1 MLCLRGSLK
10 DFPGPRRTQVKKSQ
24 AFLGAVLVGG
34 LMGLLPGEARAS
46 GLELRVGGFLPKL
59 DSILFADSVTLYT
72 VRKDDFNG
80 WFGGAEFTANVHP
93 NIELGLAVEGYAR
106 EIPTVYR
113 DYVRPSGKEIQQTLR
128 FQTIPVSAIVRFVP
142 SGRYRKVTPYVGGG
156 MTASFYEYEE
166 WGDFID
172 FGAKG
177 QPVYFDSFKS
187 EGTAFGPMVNAG
199 IRYRLNSDL
208 QITADYR
215 HFWGK
220 ENVDGDFRPNEI
232 DVSGDAIT
240 IGFRLIF

>member
-1 MLCLRGSLK
+1 M
-10 DFPGPRRTQVKKSQ
+10 KKSQ
-24 AFLGAVLVGG
+24 AFWGAVLVGG

-59 DSILFADSVTLYT
+59 DSILFADSMTLYT

-172 FGAKG
+172 FRAKG

>member
-1 MLCLRGSLK
+1 MK
-10 DFPGPRRTQVKKSQ
+10 KTQAV
-24 AFLGAVLVGG
+24 LGAVLMCG

-46 GLELRVGGFLPKL
+46 GLELRAGGFLPKL
-59 DSILFADSVTLYT
+59 DSILFADSLTLYK
-72 VRKDDFNG
+72 VRKDDFTG
-80 WFGGAEFTANVHP
+80 WFGGGEFTANVHP
-93 NIELGLAVEGYAR
+93 NVELGLAIEGYSR

-113 DYVRPSGKEIQQTLR
+113 DYVRPSGREIQQTLK
-128 FQTIPVSAIVRFVP
+128 FQTIPVSAIARFVP
-142 SGRYRKVTPYVGGG
+142 SGRYRKVTPYLGGG
-156 MTASFYEYEE
+156 FTASFWKYEE

-172 FGAKG
+172 FQAKG

-187 EGTAFGPMVNAG
+187 EGAAWGPMVNAG

-220 ENVDGDFRPNEI
+220 AIMGGDFRPNQI

-240 IGFRLIF
+240 LGLRLIF

>member
-1 MLCLRGSLK
+1 M
-10 DFPGPRRTQVKKSQ
+10 KKSL
-24 AFLGAVLVGG
+24 AFLGAVLMGG

-59 DSILFADSVTLYT
+59 DSILFADSMTLYT
-72 VRKDDFNG
+72 VQKDDFNG
-80 WFGGAEFTANVHP
+80 WFGGAEFTTNLHP
-93 NIELGLAVEGYAR
+93 NVELGLAVEGYAR

-113 DYVRPSGKEIQQTLR
+113 DYVRPNGHEIQQTLR
-128 FQTIPVSAIVRFVP
+128 FQTIPVSAIVRFMP

-172 FGAKG
+172 FQAKG

-187 EGTAFGPMVNAG
+187 EGTTFGPMVNAG

-220 ENVDGDFRPNEI
+220 ETMDGDFRPNEI